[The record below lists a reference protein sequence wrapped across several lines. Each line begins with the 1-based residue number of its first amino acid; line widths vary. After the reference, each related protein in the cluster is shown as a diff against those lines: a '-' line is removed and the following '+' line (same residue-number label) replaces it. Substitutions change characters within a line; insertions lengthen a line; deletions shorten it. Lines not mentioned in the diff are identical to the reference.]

1 MEIRIAENCG
11 FCYGVKRAVNMAQ
24 DTSNHLDRSYTLGPI
39 IHNPQVVANLENHGV
54 YAVDS
59 LDEIPKGTVIIRSHG
74 VGPAIYEEA
83 TDKGLHVVDATCPHV
98 KKHSKMR
105 SQLLTQECRL

>member
-24 DTSNHLDRSYTLGPI
+24 DTSDQLERSYTLGPI
-39 IHNPQVVANLENHGV
+39 IHNPQVVSNLEEHGV

-59 LDEIPKGTVIIRSHG
+59 LDEIPG
-74 VGPAIYEEA
+74 VGAA
-83 TDKGLHVVDATCPHV
+83 RQA
-98 KKHSKMR
+98 MN
-105 SQLLTQECRL
+105 LLTRTGLDAVLGNLVAQGKPLLGVCFDVLSA